1 MKFKVGDR
9 VRAIAEYK
17 NNKKIIGQVGTVRK
31 IYTDCYYRWGVEF
44 DNDIGGYTYN
54 GQGKPGHFWV
64 IPESKLEKV
73 SANKIIITTDGKTT
87 TARYYN
93 GKRLIQSAETKC
105 SPEDTFDF
113 MTGAKIA
120 FGRLTWETC
129 KKTTAIDEINIGDK
143 VILVDDWGTFDTYVS
158 WIEKN
163 APEYAVYYAY
173 KDHKKTNG
181 LIGKV
186 VAKAP
191 YDNTIG
197 WMLYLIEADNHV
209 CYLMQQECIR
219 KLEE

>member
-9 VRAIAEYK
+9 VRAIAEEDG
-17 NNKKIIGQVGTVRK
+17 NTDIVGQVGTVRE
-31 IYTDCYYRWGVEF
+31 INPDFYGVEF
-44 DNDIGGYTYN
+44 DNDIGGCSFH
-54 GQGKPGHFWV
+54 GKFGHCWNIPG
-64 IPESKLEKV
+64 SKLEKV
-73 SANKIIITTDGKTT
+73 FDDKIIITTDGKTT

-93 GKRLIQSAETKC
+93 GKQLIQSAEAKC

-113 MTGAKIA
+113 MTGSKIA
-120 FGRLTWETC
+120 FGRLTWEAC
-129 KKTTAIDEINIGDK
+129 KKTPAVDEINIGDK